1 MSKRSLA
8 FLMLLTLAAA
18 ALYAQTADTRVG
30 AALDEAEVVY
40 DVNDNGNYVVS
51 YEINGN
57 PERSHSVY
65 VVSVTDEYEG
75 IEIRE
80 LWGMGAVLDDYP
92 DYDMLASLLEY
103 NAGIKIGSW
112 GMEYGENEIY
122 LFYMV
127 KVPAALSGK
136 ELANLIYFVAEV
148 CDEFEE
154 EYVGDDIY

>member
-1 MSKRSLA
+1 M
-8 FLMLLTLAAA
+8 FLFLLIAAA
-18 ALYAQTADTRVG
+18 TLYAQKADTRVG
-30 AALDEAEVVY
+30 KALDAAKVVY
-40 DVNDNGNYVVS
+40 DINDSGNYVVS

-65 VVSVTDEYEG
+65 VVSATEEYEG
-75 IEIRE
+75 LEIRE

-92 DYDMLASLLEY
+92 DYDTLASLLEH

-112 GMEYGENEIY
+112 GMEYGEDEIY

-127 KVPAALSGK
+127 KVPAAMSGK
-136 ELANLIYFVAEV
+136 DLANLIYFVAEV

-154 EYVGDDIY
+154 EYLGDDIY